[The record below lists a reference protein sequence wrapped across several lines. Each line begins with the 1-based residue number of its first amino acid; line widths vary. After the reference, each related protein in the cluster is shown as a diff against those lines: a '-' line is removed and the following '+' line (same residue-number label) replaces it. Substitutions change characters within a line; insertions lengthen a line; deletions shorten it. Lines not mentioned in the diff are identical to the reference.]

1 MVISEET
8 DNTSS
13 NSSNSESS
21 DTSGETSGSS
31 TGDGYVKDI
40 TGTAEANAENNTFE
54 PEIVNNSELKTLLS
68 LTDAEVAE
76 DINVWLDIQDIGSS
90 VSKTDK
96 TLVQNASDDYTV
108 GMYLDINLFKK
119 VGSNAAVKITE
130 TNGKIKASIVIPESL
145 WKSGRTFELIRVHDG
160 GAAVIS
166 GTHDESTH
174 VFTFETDKFST
185 YALAYKDATSSGN
198 NSSIVKRL
206 SRRGKCKRCRKN
218 IHQSQEN
225 LRICWMIQLWTQKQ
239 TMTWRLS
246 RKMTPMPGIM
256 TLMWI

>member
-76 DINVWLDIQDIGSS
+76 DVNV
-90 VSKTDK
+90 
-96 TLVQNASDDYTV
+96 
-108 GMYLDINLFKK
+108 
-119 VGSNAAVKITE
+119 
-130 TNGKIKASIVIPESL
+130 
-145 WKSGRTFELIRVHDG
+145 
-160 GAAVIS
+160 
-166 GTHDESTH
+166 
-174 VFTFETDKFST
+174 
-185 YALAYKDATSSGN
+185 
-198 NSSIVKRL
+198 
-206 SRRGKCKRCRKN
+206 
-218 IHQSQEN
+218 
-225 LRICWMIQLWTQKQ
+225 
-239 TMTWRLS
+239 
-246 RKMTPMPGIM
+246 
-256 TLMWI
+256 